1 MGSSSPLRPR
11 ADGRLSRRQLDNV
24 AQLAQAGAT
33 AGMSKMQI
41 LRSLPPK
48 RRIPY
53 FLEQYGWPLG
63 LGLITAAIAV
73 FLAVR
78 ILFPPVG
85 PQLYVAV
92 MDQALDATQT
102 ETLQKRFSERSGIP
116 EDEILVDSYFDTRK
130 DGLSKLQTLLSSDDI
145 DVILAPEDTFATLAG
160 YGYLVPLDDTRTAD
174 ANTLVSL
181 PGYDDAHEDD
191 PDYSGSGKGET
202 LPSGI
207 RLGTGDKV
215 WRDIQGPDDMIVG
228 LAQDSEHAA
237 QAGDFLAFLTG
248 DAGLAAQAHDVAESA
263 DVTAAAPKTD

>member
-1 MGSSSPLRPR
+1 MESSAPLRHR
-11 ADGRLSRRQLDNV
+11 TDGRLSRRQLDNV
-24 AQLAQAGAT
+24 AQLARADAT

-53 FLEQYGWPLG
+53 FLEQYGWQLG
-63 LGLITAAIAV
+63 LGLIAVALVV

-78 ILFPPVG
+78 TLFPPVG

-130 DGLSKLQTLLSSDDI
+130 DGLSKLQTLLSADDI

-160 YGYLVPLDDTRTAD
+160 YGYLVPLDGTRAAD
-174 ANTLVSL
+174 SATLVSF
-181 PGYDDAHEDD
+181 PGYDDEHEDD

-202 LPSGI
+202 LPYGI
-207 RLGTGDKV
+207 RLGTADKV
-215 WRDIQGPDDMIVG
+215 WQDIQGPDDTLVG

-237 QAGDFLAFLTG
+237 QAGEFLAFLTG
-248 DAGLAAQAHDVAESA
+248 DADLAAQTHDATVSA
-263 DVTAAAPKTD
+263 DVATAAPKAD